1 MAGGAPFRRP
11 APPGPRRV
19 SFDRIDNPTL
29 RGRIAGRIRPAILEG
44 ALEPG
49 TKLVERQ
56 LAAQFATS
64 LTAVREALI
73 VLEADGFVAK
83 RPNAATHVT
92 QLDWEDTRKLFDI
105 RRVLERY
112 AVELAARQC
121 SPEHAAALDQAY
133 SALLAA
139 AREKRDADFVR
150 TDLILHNRIWAIG
163 GNEHLQAALQR
174 INHPL
179 FAFVMIRLVTHRSA
193 MDLTHDA
200 LSHAALLEAIKVH
213 DVERSRAEFDS
224 AVNDWLVNLRIELFG
239 REAP

>member
-1 MAGGAPFRRP
+1 M
-11 APPGPRRV
+11 V

-29 RGRIAGRIRPAILEG
+29 RGRIAGRIRTAILEG

-73 VLEADGFVAK
+73 VLEADGFVTK

-112 AVELAARQC
+112 AVELAARKC
-121 SPEHAAALDQAY
+121 LPEHATALDQAY
-133 SALLAA
+133 
-139 AREKRDADFVR
+139 
-150 TDLILHNRIWAIG
+150 
-163 GNEHLQAALQR
+163 
-174 INHPL
+174 
-179 FAFVMIRLVTHRSA
+179 
-193 MDLTHDA
+193 
-200 LSHAALLEAIKVH
+200 AALLEAIKVN
-213 DVERSRAEFDS
+213 DVDRSRAEFDT
-224 AVNDWLVNLRIELFG
+224 ALNDWLVNLRIELFG